1 MSETS
6 FPHAI
11 LALMYKITSTMRA
24 FLGLFIAAAAS
35 AVSGSY
41 LLSPRQNPYPQCA
54 QDCLEV
60 ADLGS
65 CLVGEI
71 ECLCKN
77 SAFII
82 STTQCFEAKCTGND
96 LETSESIARQS
107 CAAAGVTLT
116 SSIPPASST
125 ATSPATNPSSTTSS
139 SSSSPSPS
147 ASTSS
152 NSNSAASN
160 AVNIVGGVAALGLTA
175 LML

>member
-1 MSETS
+1 
-6 FPHAI
+6 
-11 LALMYKITSTMRA
+11 MRA
-24 FLGLFIAAAAS
+24 FLGLFVIAAAS
-35 AVSGSY
+35 TVSGSY
-41 LLSPRQNPYPQCA
+41 LLSPRQNPYPPCA

-77 SAFII
+77 NAFVV
-82 STTQCFEAKCTGND
+82 STTQCFEAKCDASD
-96 LETSESIARQS
+96 LETSESVARQS

-116 SSIPPASST
+116 SSIPPATST
-125 ATSPATNPSSTTSS
+125 TSSPATKPSSTS

-152 NSNSAASN
+152 TSNSAASN
-160 AVNIVGGVAALGLTA
+160 AVNTVGGVVALGLTA

>member
-1 MSETS
+1 
-6 FPHAI
+6 
-11 LALMYKITSTMRA
+11 MRA
-24 FLGLFIAAAAS
+24 FLGLFIAAAVS

-41 LLSPRQNPYPQCA
+41 LLSPRQSSPYPQCA
-54 QDCLEV
+54 LDCLAV

-65 CLVGEI
+65 CLVGEV

-77 SAFII
+77 NAFIV
-82 STTQCFEAKCTGND
+82 STTQCFEAKCSASE
-96 LETSESIARQS
+96 LATSESVAQQS

-116 SSIPPASST
+116 SSIPPATS
-125 ATSPATNPSSTTSS
+125 TSPTTKPSSTSS
-139 SSSSPSPS
+139 SSTPSAS

>member
-1 MSETS
+1 
-6 FPHAI
+6 
-11 LALMYKITSTMRA
+11 MRA
-24 FLGLFIAAAAS
+24 FLGLFIVAAVS

-41 LLSPRQNPYPQCA
+41 LLSPRQSSPYPQCA
-54 QDCLEV
+54 LDCLAV

-65 CLVGEI
+65 CLVGEV

-77 SAFII
+77 NAFIV
-82 STTQCFEAKCTGND
+82 STTQCFEAKCTASE
-96 LETSESIARQS
+96 LATSENIAQQS
-107 CAAAGVTLT
+107 CAAAVCVTLT
-116 SSIPPASST
+116 SSIPPATS
-125 ATSPATNPSSTTSS
+125 TSPTTKPSSTSS
-139 SSSSPSPS
+139 SSTPSAS

>member
-1 MSETS
+1 
-6 FPHAI
+6 
-11 LALMYKITSTMRA
+11 MRA
-24 FLGLFIAAAAS
+24 FLGLFIAAAVS

-41 LLSPRQNPYPQCA
+41 LLSPRQTSPYPQCA
-54 QDCLEV
+54 LDCLAV

-65 CLVGEI
+65 CLAGEV

-77 SAFII
+77 NTFIV
-82 STTQCFEAKCTGND
+82 STTQCFEAKCSASD
-96 LETSESIARQS
+96 LATSESIAQQS

-116 SSIPPASST
+116 SSIPPATST
-125 ATSPATNPSSTTSS
+125 ATSPATKPSSTS

-160 AVNIVGGVAALGLTA
+160 AVNIIGGVVALGLTA